1 MKATL
6 FELAQIV
13 EGILIGSGETLITS
27 ATPAHSANSDSITF
41 LLDSK
46 FKNIL
51 NHTKAACAVVPKD
64 FSESEGIALIQVDDV
79 NAAFNKIAA
88 FFRPPRENMIEGVS
102 TKAVI
107 SELAL
112 IGEGA
117 SIGAGVYVGNDVQI
131 GKRCVIYPGVTLL
144 DGAQVG
150 DDTVIFPNVTLY
162 ENCRVGSRC
171 IIHASAVI
179 GSYGFGYDSSN
190 RKHILSV
197 QFGNVVLGDDVE
209 IGANTTIDRGTYDS
223 TVIGDGTKID
233 NLVQIGHN
241 CSIGRH
247 NLICAHTGV
256 AGSTVTGDYVV
267 MAGRVG
273 VRDHLKIGDGAV
285 IGAMAGVMLDVPAGA
300 RIVGIPATPE
310 KEQMKKQV
318 ALAKLPEMRKEF
330 ISLQKETAHMKEQIS
345 LIEAKLKDHEVV
357 QREIQ

>member
-6 FELAQIV
+6 FELTQIV
-13 EGILIGSGETLITS
+13 NGVLIGSGETLVTS
-27 ATPAHSANSDSITF
+27 ATPAHLANSESITF
-41 LLDSK
+41 LLDPKLKKILDHSK
-46 FKNIL
+46 
-51 NHTKAACAVVPKD
+51 AVCAVVPKG
-64 FSESEGIALIQVDDV
+64 FSETEGIALIQVDDV

-102 TKAVI
+102 TRAVI
-107 SELAL
+107 SDTAK
-112 IGEGA
+112 IGEGT
-117 SIGAGVYVGNDVQI
+117 SIGAGTYIGDNVQI
-131 GKRCVIYPGVTLL
+131 GKRCVIYPSVCLL
-144 DGAQVG
+144 DGTQIG
-150 DDTVIFPNVTLY
+150 DDTVIFPNVSIY
-162 ENCRVGSRC
+162 ENSRVGARC

-179 GSYGFGYDSSN
+179 GSYGFGYDSSDG
-190 RKHILSV
+190 KHTLSV
-197 QFGNVVLGDDVE
+197 QYGNVVLGDDVE

-223 TVIGDGTKID
+223 TFIGDGTKID

-247 NLICAHTGV
+247 NMICAHTGI
-256 AGSTVTGDYVV
+256 AGSSVTGDFVV

-273 VRDHLKIGDGAV
+273 IRDHLKIGDGAV

-330 ISLQKETAHMKEQIS
+330 LFLQKEVKHMKDQIS
-345 LIEAKLKDHEVV
+345 LLEAKLQDYDIS
-357 QREIQ
+357 QRDL